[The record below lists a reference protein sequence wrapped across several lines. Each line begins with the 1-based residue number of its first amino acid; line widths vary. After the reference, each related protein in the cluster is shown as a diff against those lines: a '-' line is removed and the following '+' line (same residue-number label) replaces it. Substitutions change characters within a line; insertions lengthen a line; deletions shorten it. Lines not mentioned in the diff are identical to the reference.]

1 MIRRVKEAVK
11 IPVFG
16 NGDIFTPEDAKR
28 MMDETGC
35 DGVAIARGAQGNPWL
50 IRRTVE
56 YLRTGE
62 LLPAPSIEEVIAMI
76 HHHTELMLQYKGE
89 FTTVREMRKHIAW
102 YTEGYPDS
110 SKLRGKV
117 NTAGSIEEL
126 YALVDAMKC

>member
-1 MIRRVKEAVK
+1 
-11 IPVFG
+11 
-16 NGDIFTPEDAKR
+16 
-28 MMDETGC
+28 
-35 DGVAIARGAQGNPWL
+35 
-50 IRRTVE
+50 
-56 YLRTGE
+56 
-62 LLPAPSIEEVIAMI
+62 MI